1 MAQYDES
8 RIEPLDGTAV
18 VVGGSMAGLCV
29 ARVLTD
35 AFETVIL
42 IERDTLPD
50 EPAIRDG
57 APQTSQPHALLEAG
71 RATLEGFFPGFSAD
85 VKDAG
90 GLELDMTRDIAWHD
104 KGGVVAESET
114 PLSALYAS
122 RPLFEQIARKRI
134 RNESNIDVRDGCNFI
149 TYTHDESANRI
160 TGVTYRETDGE
171 TTTIEAALTVDAS
184 GRASKTPSWL
194 ANHGYQKPA
203 VDRVNIDVTYGTV
216 CVSRPPEA
224 QHGVLIAPEPDRPR
238 GAAMLPIEGDR
249 WQILLQGLHG
259 ERVPAEK
266 EPFIEWAAEL
276 PIDEVAARLRNQQWL
291 TEIRR
296 YPFPASVRHSYHEL
310 REFPDG
316 LVVTGDA
323 LASFNPIYGQGMSVA
338 ALDAL
343 ALHHGLSAGTPG
355 IGPRVFDRIAPV
367 VDEAWQTAVTNDF
380 IFDQTDG
387 SKPFAADILNT
398 YTTRLVTKAH
408 DDGVLTEAFLR
419 VFRLERP
426 ATSLLYPRIVWRT
439 LRPNW

>member
-1 MAQYDES
+1 MARYDES
-8 RIEPLDGTAV
+8 RIESIDGTAV
-18 VVGGSMAGLCV
+18 VVGGSMAGLC
-29 ARVLTD
+29 AAQVLTD
-35 AFETVIL
+35 AFEAVIL

-71 RATLEGFFPGFSAD
+71 RATLEDLFPGFSAD

-90 GLELDMTRDIAWHD
+90 GLELDMTRDIAWYD

-216 CVSRPPEA
+216 CVSRPSEA
-224 QHGVLIAPEPDRPR
+224 DHGVLISPEPDRPR
-238 GAAMLPIEGDR
+238 GAAMLPVEGNR

-259 ERVPAEK
+259 ERAPADRET
-266 EPFIEWAAEL
+266 FVEWASQL
-276 PIDEVAARLRNQQWL
+276 PLNEVATQLRNQQWL
-291 TEIRR
+291 SDIRR
-296 YPFPASVRHSYHEL
+296 YPFPASVRHNYDTLE
-310 REFPDG
+310 RFPEG

-323 LASFNPIYGQGMSVA
+323 VASFNPIYGQGMSVA

-343 ALHHGLSAGTPG
+343 ALYHGLSAGLSG
-355 IGPRVFDRIAPV
+355 IAPRVFNQIAPV

-387 SKPFAADILNT
+387 SKPFAADLLNT
-398 YTTRLVTKAH
+398 YTARLVTKAH
-408 DDGVLTEAFLR
+408 NDGVLTEAFLR
-419 VFRLERP
+419 VFRLEQP

-439 LRPNW
+439 LRPKR